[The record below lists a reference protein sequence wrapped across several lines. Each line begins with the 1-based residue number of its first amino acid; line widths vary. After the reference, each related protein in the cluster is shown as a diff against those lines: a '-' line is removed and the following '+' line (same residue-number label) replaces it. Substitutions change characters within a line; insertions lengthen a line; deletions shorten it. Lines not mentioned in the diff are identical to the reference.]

1 MNDACL
7 QGTGL
12 LLLWEGHA
20 IINPSYR
27 NALHSA
33 SLPIDEWARPETLYS
48 SKGIA
53 VDNNRDDVA
62 RDGVGGGRSVAVD
75 E

>member
-1 MNDACL
+1 M
-7 QGTGL
+7 
-12 LLLWEGHA
+12 
-20 IINPSYR
+20 
-27 NALHSA
+27 HSA
-33 SLPIDEWARPETLYS
+33 SLPIDEWARPEVLYS

-62 RDGVGGGRSVAVD
+62 RGVVGSGGSVAVD